1 MRKTI
6 LITGASRGI
15 GRAIAL
21 SIDNSQFNIVI
32 NYKKEAKKAEE
43 LVRIIK
49 NKGINAIA
57 VQADV
62 SDFKQVEN
70 MYEEINKTFG
80 KVDILINNAGISFS
94 NFAQNITVDEWHE
107 IFATNVDGVFYC
119 TKIALN
125 DMISNK
131 NGVIIN
137 ISSVFGQTGGAL
149 ESHYSATKGAVI
161 SYSKA
166 LAKELAP
173 SNIRVNVVAPGGIL
187 TDMTKPLGDEIL
199 NDYVS
204 EVPIGRMGLPEDI
217 ANVVK
222 FLISDAASYITG
234 QVIAVNGGYYI

>member
-43 LVRIIK
+43 LVRIIR

-119 TKIALN
+119 TKMALN

-131 NGVIIN
+131 DGVIIN

-199 NDYVS
+199 DDYVS
-204 EVPIGRMGLPEDI
+204 EIPIGRMGLPEDI

>member
-43 LVRIIK
+43 LVRIIR

-119 TKIALN
+119 TKMALN

-131 NGVIIN
+131 DGVIIN

-199 NDYVS
+199 DDYVS
-204 EVPIGRMGLPEDI
+204 EIPIGRMGLPEDI

-234 QVIAVNGGYYI
+234 QVIAVNGGCYI